1 MRGCEKRVIH
11 IRNTDSRIF
20 EEAYVVLKP
29 GAAERC
35 RVENEGDMIKE
46 ARRLVEESLNRVYPA
61 GAKKQKRRFLLPFF
75 IGVSAVSLLFTLIT
89 LFLLLL

>member
-35 RVENEGDMIKE
+35 SIENETDMIKE
-46 ARRLVEESLNRVYPA
+46 ARRLVEESLSRVYPS
-61 GAKKQKRRFLLPFF
+61 GTKKRKNRFLLPFF
-75 IGVSAVSLLFTLIT
+75 IGISTVCGLFTLVT